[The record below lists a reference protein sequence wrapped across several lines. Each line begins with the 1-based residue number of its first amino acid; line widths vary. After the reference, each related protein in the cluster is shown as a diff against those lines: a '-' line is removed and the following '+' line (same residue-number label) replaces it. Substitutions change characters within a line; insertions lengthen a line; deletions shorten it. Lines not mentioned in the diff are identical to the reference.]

1 MSTFHNSSF
10 PRRHFSFFLF
20 RGDPFHPFDSHTRI
34 PFQLQFPPCPPLR
47 FLNPRSLLRV
57 QRGRSF
63 VQRVIGAECG
73 WDANKRIVNIQLSGN
88 SVSWHSTNENFFA
101 RESKQRVDR
110 DSNIKIQGVVSLES
124 SQKKKERENLAR
136 ISFTFRITSLLLR
149 V

>member
-10 PRRHFSFFLF
+10 PISPSFSFAGILF
-20 RGDPFHPFDSHTRI
+20 IPSIRTRESLFNFNFHPVH
-34 PFQLQFPPCPPLR
+34 PLR
-47 FLNPRSLLRV
+47 FVNPRSLLRV

-124 SQKKKERENLAR
+124 SQKKKKREK
-136 ISFTFRITSLLLR
+136 I
-149 V
+149 